1 MKNSL
6 RHLFTTKNIGFF
18 VIAFI
23 CLLFMAAEIV
33 NNRFWL
39 ADFEVYYKAAIRIF
53 QGENL
58 YRYVEDG
65 FYLYKYSPTCALYFL
80 PFSVVSFSVSK
91 VLYWLFLMVLGIMG
105 FYLCIKM
112 LKPTIVQ
119 IAKRNNAVILFA
131 FLIYAVH
138 FLRELHLG
146 QVNYLLTFIFILGIY
161 SYYKDRKML
170 FSALLA
176 ISIFIKPFGFV
187 MIPYLLVKK
196 RYNEVLTFIGFSLIL
211 AILPLLFY
219 GSVNLTLEQYRLWF
233 VELQIELGNKQG
245 LLDYGNHTIFS
256 VVARYTPIRY
266 ILVNSTV
273 SAIYQLVLLSGI
285 GLFVLYFINMNRK
298 GTTDF
303 QKKHDAIVDMA
314 LLVSLVPLLSFT
326 SHNAFIFTLILT
338 FVIMLY
344 FSNLKMYEKI
354 LAVIGFIC
362 IGGNFDEML
371 GKELSTM
378 VNNYSLVSIG
388 TIILI
393 YLLFS
398 LRKRGRLIVET
409 NQ

>member
-1 MKNSL
+1 
-6 RHLFTTKNIGFF
+6 
-18 VIAFI
+18 
-23 CLLFMAAEIV
+23 
-33 NNRFWL
+33 L

-53 QGENL
+53 QGKNL

-105 FYLCIKM
+105 FYLCVKM
-112 LKPTIVQ
+112 IKPTIIQ
-119 IAKRNNAVILFA
+119 IAKRNNAIILFA

-196 RYNEVLTFIGFSLIL
+196 RYKEVLTFIGFSLIL
-211 AILPLLFY
+211 AVLPLLFY
-219 GSVNLTLEQYRLWF
+219 GSVSLTLEQYRLWF

-303 QKKHDAIVDMA
+303 QKKHDAIIDMA

-378 VNNYSLVSIG
+378 VDNYSLVSIG

-393 YLLFS
+393 YLLFI
-398 LRKRGRLIVET
+398 LRKRGQLIVES
-409 NQ
+409 NL